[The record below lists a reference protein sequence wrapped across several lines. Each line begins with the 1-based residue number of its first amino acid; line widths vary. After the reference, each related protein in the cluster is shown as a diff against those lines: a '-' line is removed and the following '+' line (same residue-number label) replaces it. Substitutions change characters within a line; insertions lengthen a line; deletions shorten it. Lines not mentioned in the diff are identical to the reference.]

1 MEKPSD
7 GDQAVTGKGKGHISM
22 GKKKKEPLSFNWLL
36 IYSQISNKTK
46 TALTIETTQ
55 SK

>member
-22 GKKKKEPLSFNWLL
+22 GKKKEPLSFNWLL